1 MNTWKEL
8 SFFVVLSLDSK
19 KYDFT
24 IYGIHTTKPVVSLV
38 AYFLS
43 GPQLSTQRP
52 LSVQRYT
59 QQLSPHLL
67 IIRIPSDNGSSSY
80 LRQPGAPRTSRLRR
94 GPGGCRRERIC
105 LQVLPPG
112 WLAGGYC

>member
-52 LSVQRYT
+52 QSVQRYT

-67 IIRIPSDNGSSSY
+67 IIRIPSGQD
-80 LRQPGAPRTSRLRR
+80 
-94 GPGGCRRERIC
+94 
-105 LQVLPPG
+105 
-112 WLAGGYC
+112 

>member
-52 LSVQRYT
+52 RSAQRYNNSHRT
-59 QQLSPHLL
+59 FLLS
-67 IIRIPSDNGSSSY
+67 
-80 LRQPGAPRTSRLRR
+80 
-94 GPGGCRRERIC
+94 EF
-105 LQVLPPG
+105 LQVRTESFG
-112 WLAGGYC
+112 RGVVEQERDSE

>member
-52 LSVQRYT
+52 RSVQRYNNSHRT
-59 QQLSPHLL
+59 FLLS
-67 IIRIPSDNGSSSY
+67 
-80 LRQPGAPRTSRLRR
+80 
-94 GPGGCRRERIC
+94 EF
-105 LQVLPPG
+105 LQVRTESFG
-112 WLAGGYC
+112 RGVVEQERDSE